1 MFIDSKRA
9 GGTAVK
15 GFRFLVDSKSSR
27 ISEAYADRTG
37 IPIDEAIKRFLGS
50 ATYRILN
57 DAETGV
63 YLEVFEFV
71 YDMFLEEM
79 GVELSET

>member
-1 MFIDSKRA
+1 M
-9 GGTAVK
+9 K
-15 GFRFLVDSKSSR
+15 GFSFLVDSKAAR
-27 ISEAYADRTG
+27 ICEAYANRKDIT
-37 IPIDEAIKRFLGS
+37 IEEAMKIFFRS
-50 ATYRILN
+50 TTYRVLN

-79 GVELSET
+79 GEVLN